1 MRKVIFVLLLIT
13 SLSTIYLFSEEYYEP
28 EFKMIFGPRIG
39 VSYYFTSSEDF
50 TQIINEMYEGEYTP
64 LYTLFGAILEQR
76 ILLGETR
83 SHFAIQE
90 MVLVGGLEQSIAIP
104 IAALM
109 IGFRGSSGFEFGV
122 GPIVSLTGIGVVC
135 AVGWT
140 ISYKGAFVP
149 VDLHVVLPNQRRPA
163 VLGITTGFNFV
174 TKKSR

>member
-1 MRKVIFVLLLIT
+1 MRRVIIVLFLVT

-28 EFKMIFGPRIG
+28 EFKTIFGPRIG
-39 VSYYFTSSEDF
+39 VSYNFTSSEDF
-50 TQIINEMYEGEYTP
+50 TQMVNESFEGEFIP
-64 LYTLFGAILEQR
+64 VYTLFGAILEQR
-76 ILLGETR
+76 ILLGETQ

-109 IGFRGSSGFEFGV
+109 IGYRGSSGFEFGV
-122 GPIVSLTGIGVVC
+122 GPIASLTGIGVIC

-140 ISYKGAFVP
+140 FSYRGVFVP
-149 VDLHVVLPNQRRPA
+149 VDLHIVLPNQSKPA

-174 TKKSR
+174 FNQRR